1 MGGRMIR
8 AEAEA
13 KTRRGELERV
23 SESGRLGELYR
34 RHAGDAARLAYLVTG
49 DRALAEDI
57 VQEAFV
63 RLYGRFRDLRN
74 PDSFEFYLRRT
85 VVNLA
90 RSHFRHRK
98 VERSYLA
105 GPGQPSPE
113 RSDELPDVGER
124 DELWTVLQSLPER
137 QRTAIVLRF
146 YEDLSEA
153 TTADVM
159 NCPVG
164 TVKSLVSRGLERL
177 RATMPRSE

>member
-1 MGGRMIR
+1 MR
-8 AEAEA
+8 AEV
-13 KTRRGELERV
+13 GWSELERV

-34 RHAGDAARLAYLVTG
+34 MHAGDAARLAYLVTG

-74 PDSFEFYLRRT
+74 PDAFDVYLRRT

-90 RSHFRHRK
+90 RSHFRRRK
-98 VERSYLA
+98 VERKHAPKLV
-105 GPGQPSPE
+105 
-113 RSDELPDVGER
+113 DEPAVDPVDLGER
-124 DELWTVLQSLPER
+124 DRLWSVLQSLPER

-146 YEDLSEA
+146 YEDLSEVS
-153 TTADVM
+153 TAEVM
-159 NCPVG
+159 GCPVG

-177 RATMPRSE
+177 RATLPRE

>member
-1 MGGRMIR
+1 MR
-8 AEAEA
+8 AEFG
-13 KTRRGELERV
+13 RSGLERV
-23 SESGRLGELYR
+23 SETGRLGELYR

-74 PDSFEFYLRRT
+74 PDAFDAYLRRT

-90 RSHFRHRK
+90 RTHFRHRK
-98 VERSYLA
+98 VERKHEAQLA
-105 GPGQPSPE
+105 EEPAASEP
-113 RSDELPDVGER
+113 PDLGER

-146 YEDLSEA
+146 YEDLSEVS
-153 TTADVM
+153 TAEVM
-159 NCPVG
+159 GCPVG
-164 TVKSLVSRGLERL
+164 TVKSLVSRGLARL
-177 RATMPRSE
+177 RETVTRSE

>member
-1 MGGRMIR
+1 MIR
-8 AEAEA
+8 ADAQVE
-13 KTRRGELERV
+13 RGERERV
-23 SESGRLGELYR
+23 SEAGRLGELYR
-34 RHAGDAARLAYLVTG
+34 RHAADAARLAYLVTG

-57 VQEAFV
+57 VQDAFV

-74 PDSFEFYLRRT
+74 PDAFEFYLRRT

-90 RSHFRHRK
+90 RSHFRHRR

-105 GPGQPSPE
+105 GPGRRAGEPTG
-113 RSDELPDVGER
+113 ELPDVAGR
-124 DELWTVLQSLPER
+124 DELWSVLQSLPER

-153 TTADVM
+153 STAEVM
-159 NCPVG
+159 GCPVG

-177 RATMPRSE
+177 RGILPRSE